1 MILVL
6 LALLISAVVFQ
17 LARQDQYL
25 CSETALSNCPV
36 FLGQAL
42 VYFVLSV
49 SLLLSV
55 SYLVRRIGAVSCEHE
70 RKFRLY
76 ELVFKT
82 IDAGIIVLDRSGIVQ
97 FINPLCMKILGGDPT
112 RFAQGIHFSGL
123 IEPVLVP
130 VYDKITAALENRD
143 SFTREY
149 RVFMSDG
156 IRCYLCSF
164 YTSFVGEQEPAY
176 IISLSDRTREDE
188 IRQKLSEQLEET
200 HRYAVSKDNFFAN
213 MSHEIRTPINAILGM
228 TYFAKMGS
236 VDQKTQDYIQKIEN
250 ASELLLG
257 VVNDIL
263 DFSKMQEHKFSLK
276 PENFNLFDLKKIL
289 YDLFSLKARQKG
301 LDFNVE
307 FDCQDPFIVFG
318 DQFRLTQI
326 FMNLV
331 NNAVKFTDE
340 GFVSVSLNH
349 ETVGKDIILRCTVRD
364 TGCGLSEDDMAKLF
378 IDYEQFGQ
386 VLEKSHEGTGLGL
399 AICKRLVELMHGVIW
414 VDSTLNTG
422 SSFHFV
428 VVLHRPELLHPGEDH
443 QTLPL
448 IHRKTGRALVV
459 DDNEI
464 NREISASLL
473 AECGFVTE
481 HAVDGLDALELCR
494 LRDPGYYDLI
504 LMDIHMPRMNG
515 YDSAKIMRSELTI
528 SCPILAVTATSDG
541 SQGLETNRE
550 VFSGFLLKPFSPGL
564 FKSLFASQK
573 GLHT

>member
-236 VDQKTQDYIQKIEN
+236 GDQKTQEYIQKIEN

-318 DQFRLTQI
+318 D
-326 FMNLV
+326 
-331 NNAVKFTDE
+331 
-340 GFVSVSLNH
+340 
-349 ETVGKDIILRCTVRD
+349 
-364 TGCGLSEDDMAKLF
+364 
-378 IDYEQFGQ
+378 
-386 VLEKSHEGTGLGL
+386 
-399 AICKRLVELMHGVIW
+399 
-414 VDSTLNTG
+414 
-422 SSFHFV
+422 
-428 VVLHRPELLHPGEDH
+428 
-443 QTLPL
+443 
-448 IHRKTGRALVV
+448 
-459 DDNEI
+459 
-464 NREISASLL
+464 
-473 AECGFVTE
+473 
-481 HAVDGLDALELCR
+481 
-494 LRDPGYYDLI
+494 
-504 LMDIHMPRMNG
+504 
-515 YDSAKIMRSELTI
+515 
-528 SCPILAVTATSDG
+528 
-541 SQGLETNRE
+541 
-550 VFSGFLLKPFSPGL
+550 
-564 FKSLFASQK
+564 
-573 GLHT
+573 